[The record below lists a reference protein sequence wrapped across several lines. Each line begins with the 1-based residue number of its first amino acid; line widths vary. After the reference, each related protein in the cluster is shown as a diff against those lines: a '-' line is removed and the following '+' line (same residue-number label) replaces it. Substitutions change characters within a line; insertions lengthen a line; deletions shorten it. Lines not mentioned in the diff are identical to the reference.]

1 MEKAITFLNAR
12 KLRDRDEVTF
22 TLTGEVGYVMG
33 TPTYVPEEKHRAQ
46 LMLISAQFP
55 ETGRIRITHWEVNT
69 VSKKKKI
76 VWFARGGDIAR
87 CGPYESQ
94 IEAVNVMRL
103 VKKPGQNQEFPPD
116 VFVWPEEEKK

>member
-1 MEKAITFLNAR
+1 MTFLNAR
-12 KLRDRDEVTF
+12 KLRAGDEVTLI
-22 TLTGEVGYVMG
+22 LTGEVGYVVG
-33 TPTYVPEEKHRAQ
+33 TPTYRPEEKHRAQ

-55 ETGRIRITHWEVNT
+55 KTGRIRITHWELST
-69 VSKKKKI
+69 TPQKKI

-94 IEAVNVMRL
+94 IEAVDAMRL
-103 VKKPGQNQEFPPD
+103 KKKPGQNQEFPSD